1 MTARQVR
8 RALWRHTLTQAVL
21 LVAIGA
27 MVSWLL
33 AHRGYVLR
41 APGLVVALVGAVATP
56 RAADMEGP
64 SVKVGFSLS

>member
-56 RAADMEGP
+56 RAAR
-64 SVKVGFSLS
+64 SS